1 MKLEEYDNQ
10 VENYTAAT
18 TKSLFSKKDR
28 LE

>member
-10 VENYTAAT
+10 VKNYTSAT
-18 TKSLFSKKDR
+18 TRSLFSKKDR